1 MRRLQPALW
10 ALLVAAT
17 GWVMGSVEL
26 TQALMTTA
34 GGRFE
39 TASGL
44 RSSAFLVSFGL
55 SKAASNLVVG
65 WLADRAGRRTAMAV
79 GWLAGAAVAPM
90 IHFAQAWEVVVASDV
105 LLGIQQ
111 SFCWSAGIFAMLD
124 LLGPSRRGLA
134 IGLLET
140 LGYIAIAAS
149 RSAIAAAGG
158 SCGEDLALGLAG
170 GVCVAGAL
178 VSAACLRET
187 NRPPPPAAPAS
198 PAHDS
203 VHLAADGSAG
213 GARGGC
219 CSASAAALAA
229 CCVAGCTLNFGT
241 AFAWGAMTRW
251 LTSRECGGGT
261 CAAAA
266 GAGQLPAGAA
276 ADRRLPCGAG
286 EEGRAERPPLS
297 GAAVGAA
304 AGLTSLLGLGTALAY
319 ANLQACAAPLVPPH
333 RSSSAIGAVR
343 CVRDL
348 GYAVGGVA
356 LGAVSDLSGRPWAA
370 PALGAVAAA
379 VAAALF
385 EGARG
390 RAIAAEKAAG
400 GREGVARAA
409 AAEET

>member
-90 IHFAQAWEVVVASDV
+90 IHFAQTWEVVVASDV

-266 GAGQLPAGAA
+266 VCTGGGGGGGGGGLAASVLVGYSVIKGAGQLPAGAA

-286 EEGRAERPPLS
+286 ARGPSSLRQPRD
-297 GAAVGAA
+297 GAA
-304 AGLTSLLGLGTALAY
+304 L
-319 ANLQACAAPLVPPH
+319 
-333 RSSSAIGAVR
+333 
-343 CVRDL
+343 
-348 GYAVGGVA
+348 
-356 LGAVSDLSGRPWAA
+356 
-370 PALGAVAAA
+370 
-379 VAAALF
+379 
-385 EGARG
+385 
-390 RAIAAEKAAG
+390 
-400 GREGVARAA
+400 
-409 AAEET
+409 